1 MSGDGYGDGHGDGPG
16 PGNGDAPGTGP
27 RGGARRGHGSAL
39 GEPVVRLEGRAK
51 VTGAARYAT
60 EHPVEGCAYAWPVP
74 ATVARGEVT
83 AVGTAAALAVPG
95 VLAVLTHENAPRLG
109 DPGDA
114 TLLVLQSPRVA
125 HRGQYVALAV
135 AETPEAARE
144 AAAAVRVEYAPEP
157 HDARFTADHPGM
169 YAPERVNGGL
179 PADRVRGDAGM
190 AFAASEIRFAAAYRV
205 PPLHNHPLEPHA
217 ATALWIGPR
226 LRVYD
231 SSQGAAP
238 VRQALAA
245 LFGTDEELITVVS
258 EHVGGGFGSK
268 GSPRPHA
275 VLAAMA
281 ARETGRPVKLA
292 LPRNQLA
299 AVVGHRPATEHRV
312 RLGADGMGRISS
324 LSHEVFTYSSTLEEF
339 TEQAATPGRF
349 MYASPHSRTTH
360 RLARLDVPTPSWMRA
375 PGECPGMFALESA
388 MDELAIACGL
398 DPVELRLRN
407 ETAKEPDSGRPF
419 SSRMLAECLREGADR
434 FGWRDRD
441 PRPGTRAE
449 GRLLIGTGV
458 AASGHPASVSPA
470 AAEAHAGADGYRVR
484 INATDIGTGART
496 VLAQIAADALGAPL
510 DRVRIE
516 IGSSDLPQGP
526 VAGGSSGTA
535 SWGWAVHKACRE
547 LLYELARHGG
557 TPPETGLSVYADTAE
572 EVAARTR
579 EYARRAFG
587 AQFAEVQVD
596 RDTGE
601 TRVRRL
607 LGVFAAGRILN
618 PRTARSQLTG
628 GMVMGLSMG
637 LMEHSTLDPGFGDFA
652 ERDLAMYPVATCA
665 DVPDIE
671 VRWLAEEDSR
681 LNPMGS
687 KGIGEIGAVGTAAA
701 VANAVH
707 HATGVRV
714 RALPVLPEKLLPGLA
729 ARRREAAVRGAEGT
743 TRP

>member
-1 MSGDGYGDGHGDGPG
+1 M
-16 PGNGDAPGTGP
+16 A
-27 RGGARRGHGSAL
+27 
-39 GEPVVRLEGRAK
+39 RLEGREK
-51 VTGAARYAT
+51 VTGAARYAA
-60 EHPVEGCAYAWPVP
+60 EHPVEGCAHAWPVP
-74 ATVARGEVT
+74 AAVARGEIT

-135 AETPEAARE
+135 AATPEAARE
-144 AAAAVRVEYAPEP
+144 AAAAVRVEYAAEP
-157 HDARFTADHPGM
+157 HDAHFTADHPGM
-169 YAPERVNGGL
+169 YAPERANGGV
-179 PADRVRGDAGM
+179 PADRVRGDVTM
-190 AFAASEIRFAAAYRV
+190 AFAASEIRFEAAYRV

-231 SSQGAAP
+231 SSQGAGP
-238 VRQALAA
+238 VREALAA

-258 EHVGGGFGSK
+258 GHVGGGFGAK
-268 GSPRPHA
+268 GTPRPHV

-292 LPRNQLA
+292 LPRHQLA

-312 RLGADGMGRISS
+312 RLGADGMGRISA

-339 TEQAATPGRF
+339 TEQAATPGRS

-360 RLARLDVPTPSWMRA
+360 RLTRLDVPTPSWMRA

-407 ETAKEPDSGRPF
+407 ETAREPDSGRPF
-419 SSRMLAECLREGADR
+419 SSRLLAECLREGADR

-449 GRLLIGTGV
+449 GRLLVGTGV

-470 AAEAHAGADGYRVR
+470 AAEARADAGGGYRVR
-484 INATDIGTGART
+484 IDATDIGTGART

-516 IGSSDLPQGP
+516 IGSSDLPRAP

-547 LLYELARHGG
+547 LRRELARHGG
-557 TPPETGLSVYADTAE
+557 TPPETGLTVRADTAE
-572 EVAARTR
+572 EVAVRTR

-596 RDTGE
+596 MDTGE
-601 TRVRRL
+601 TRLRRL

-618 PRTARSQLTG
+618 PRTARSQLAG

-652 ERDLAMYPVATCA
+652 ERDLALYPVATCA

-671 VRWLAEEDSR
+671 VRWLDEEDGR
-681 LNPMGS
+681 LNPMGA

-729 ARRREAAVRGAEGT
+729 ARRRDAAV
-743 TRP
+743 